1 MALAGREGDLG
12 RLDIAAPAYG
22 LLAVLELVVLARYPE
37 TVRWD
42 SAAAWVYLALAV
54 SILVSSA
61 YGLSRLRR
69 ARSTERR
76 GFATQ
81 DGLP

>member
-1 MALAGREGDLG
+1 M
-12 RLDIAAPAYG
+12 
-22 LLAVLELVVLARYPE
+22 LVRYPE

-42 SAAAWVYLALAV
+42 SPAAWVYLALAV

-61 YGLSRLRR
+61 YGLSRLHRT
-69 ARSTERR
+69 RSTERR
-76 GFATQ
+76 GLARQ